1 MKKNNQIEKRIAES
15 MSLVAYLSDKKFTL
29 ANIGLSDKISFDW
42 TKSGLYLEEKNVR
55 GRRKYNAI
63 EYVWLRLVK
72 ELREF
77 GLSYD
82 AIRNVK
88 KVVLKKVRVQDYL
101 LQLLKEDLKKTEDLK
116 SIQLQINLAL
126 KSNSEFQKVIKEAS
140 TDLMN
145 STFCILIHMSLVNK
159 SNSTLLIKKDGT
171 TIVRNGKD
179 VPENKGS
186 SEALNEPFISYPLR
200 HVIIEFMQREN
211 LMKSE
216 MSKNIK

>member
-1 MKKNNQIEKRIAES
+1 MKKKSQIETRIEES
-15 MSLVAYLSDKKFTL
+15 MRFIAYLSDKKFTL
-29 ANIGLSDKISFDW
+29 AHIGLSDKVSFDW
-42 TKSGLYLEEKNVR
+42 TKSGLYLEEKNVK

-88 KVVLKKVRVQDYL
+88 SVVLKKVKVQDYL
-101 LQLLKEDLKKTEDLK
+101 LQLLKGDLKKEEDVK
-116 SIQLQINLAL
+116 SLQTQINLAL
-126 KSNSEFQKVIKEAS
+126 KTNLELQKVINEGS

-145 STFCILIHMSLVNK
+145 SIFCMLMYETFVHK
-159 SNSTLLIKKDGT
+159 SDATLLIKKNGT
-171 TIVRNGKD
+171 TIVKSGKH
-179 VPENKGS
+179 VPESKS
-186 SEALNEPFISYPLR
+186 KVEVMNEPFISYPLR

-211 LMKSE
+211 LMKTE
-216 MSKNIK
+216 MAMNMK